1 MPPEAFKL
9 LYHRWVQAPRHWNPL
24 VGIYYLTYACELWCP
39 YCSDGAGRPYWTL
52 PPRSFFRVEGL
63 RRPRRAAR

>member
-1 MPPEAFKL
+1 MLDDAIKL
-9 LYHRWVQAPRHWNPL
+9 LRHALVEDPRRWDPL
-24 VGIYYLTYACELWCP
+24 LAVYYLTYACELWCP